1 MKVIIVS
8 GSVGTGKTVIA
19 KKLAK
24 KYKAKY
30 ININDIIKE
39 YKLSEGYDKKRKTK
53 IIDIKK
59 LNKVLIKII
68 KNSKENLVID
78 GHLSHYLPKKYVN
91 TCYITKCDLK
101 TLKKR
106 LQKRK
111 YSKSK
116 IEENI
121 QAEIFNICYQE
132 AKPHKIK
139 IIDTTKLSAKSSLP
153 V

>member
-39 YKLSEGYDKKRKTK
+39 YKLSEGYDRKRKTK

-59 LNKVLIKII
+59 LNKVLIKTI
-68 KNSKENLVID
+68 KDSKENLVID
-78 GHLSHYLPKKYVN
+78 GHLSHYLPKKYVDV
-91 TCYITKCDLK
+91 CYITKCDLK

-111 YSKSK
+111 YHKSK

-121 QAEIFNICYQE
+121 QAEIFNICHQE
-132 AKPHKIK
+132 AKHHKIK
-139 IIDTTKLSAKSSLP
+139 VINTTKLSAKSSLP
-153 V
+153 I